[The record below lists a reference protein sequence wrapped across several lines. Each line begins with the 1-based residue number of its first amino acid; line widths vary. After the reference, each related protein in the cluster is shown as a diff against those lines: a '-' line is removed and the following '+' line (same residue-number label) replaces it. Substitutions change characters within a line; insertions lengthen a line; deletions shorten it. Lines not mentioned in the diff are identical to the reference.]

1 VRHLLLATDF
11 SDNAE
16 VALERAVSLALHHGA
31 RLSLVHSMVPL
42 ASPAGF
48 VPAPEATIHT
58 YREAAQER
66 LSGLQKRLQERVA
79 EVDAH
84 LVFGTPHRAI
94 LETADRLHP
103 DLLVVGTRGL
113 TGLAH
118 LLLGSTAER
127 VIQHAT
133 VPVLTVPLEAADHHR
148 PLERLLVPTDFSTD
162 AQLALEAAGMLPSTT
177 TPAKVVLLNVY
188 YSPIIY
194 TAYGSVPTT
203 TDYLEDFR
211 GEAVE
216 SLEKLAETLASS
228 ARSIQTIAREG
239 TPSEVILQVA
249 EELEVDLVAM
259 GTRGRGGISHLL
271 LGSTAERVVRGASC
285 PVLTVNRRSQEEAE

>member
-1 VRHLLLATDF
+1 MHHLLLATDF

-16 VALERAVSLALHHGA
+16 AAMERAVSIALHHGA

-66 LSGLQKRLQERVA
+66 LTALQHRLSERLS

-94 LETADRLHP
+94 LETIERLEP
-103 DLLVVGTRGL
+103 DLVVVGTRGL
-113 TGLAH
+113 SGLSH

-127 VIQHAT
+127 VVQHAQ
-133 VPVLTVPLEAADHHR
+133 VPVLTVPPKATDHDR
-148 PLERLLVPTDFSTD
+148 PVERCLVPTDFSTD
-162 AQLALEAAGMLPSTT
+162 AQQALDAAQMLLSSRSPTE
-177 TPAKVVLLNVY
+177 VVLLNVY

-211 GEAVE
+211 GEAVA
-216 SLEKLAETLASS
+216 SLEKLAETLAESG
-228 ARSIQTIAREG
+228 RQIQTIAREG
-239 TPSEVILQVA
+239 TPSEVILQLA
-249 EELEVDLVAM
+249 EELGVDLVAM
-259 GTRGRGGISHLL
+259 GTRGRGGLSHLL
-271 LGSTAERVVRGASC
+271 LGSTAERVVRAAPC
-285 PVLTVNRRSQEEAE
+285 PVLTVNRKSQES

>member
-1 VRHLLLATDF
+1 MRHILLATDF
-11 SDNAE
+11 SENAE
-16 VALERAVSLALHHGA
+16 AALERAVAIALHHGA

-48 VPAPEATIHT
+48 VPAPEATLHT

-66 LSGLQKRLQERVA
+66 LSALQRRLSERLA

-94 LETADRLHP
+94 LEAADRLGP
-103 DLLVVGTRGL
+103 DLVVLGTRGL
-113 TGLAH
+113 SGLSH

-133 VPVLTVPLEAADHHR
+133 LPVLTVPPLAANHHR
-148 PLERLLVPTDFSTD
+148 PIERLLVPTDFSTD
-162 AQLALEAAGMLPSTT
+162 AEQALDAARLLLSEK
-177 TPAKVVLLNVY
+177 TPVQVVLLNVY

-211 GEAVE
+211 GESAE
-216 SLEKLAETLASS
+216 ALDKLAATLAGKG
-228 ARSIQTIAREG
+228 REIQTMTREG
-239 TPSEVILQVA
+239 TPSQVILEVA
-249 EELEVDLVAM
+249 AELRVDLVAM
-259 GTRGRGGISHLL
+259 GTRGRGGLSHLL
-271 LGSTAERVVRGASC
+271 LGSTAERVVRHAPC
-285 PVLTVNRRSQEEAE
+285 PVLTVNRRAQES